1 MSEPRCKNNLQT
13 VQFLHYF
20 KKRNPK
26 SKEKFAGNIK
36 PSLTIVSVEL
46 VNECFDSLSK
56 ELEGIPLDLYFQLR

>member
-36 PSLTIVSVEL
+36 QSLTIVSVEL

-56 ELEGIPLDLYFQLR
+56 ELESIPLDLYFQL